1 MAICLG
7 CLLSACHRN
16 EPDAAPKSAESAP
29 AASAVE
35 PSAGPVSEIHE
46 PNFDLTMRPAGAVTA
61 GQPASVEIS
70 VATKAGYHPNDKY
83 PYKFKPAEPV
93 GLSYAAPQFMK
104 DALKLEEHR
113 ATMTVGFTPDG
124 KGERTVAGLFA
135 FSLCSA
141 DQCQIE
147 KRQLALRLTAD

>member
-1 MAICLG
+1 
-7 CLLSACHRN
+7 
-16 EPDAAPKSAESAP
+16 
-29 AASAVE
+29 
-35 PSAGPVSEIHE
+35 VSEIHE
-46 PNFDLTMRPAGAVTA
+46 ANFDLTMRPAGAVTA

-83 PYKFKPAEPV
+83 PYKFKPAESA
-93 GLSYAAPQFMK
+93 GLSYSAPQFMK

-147 KRQLALRLTAD
+147 KRHLALRVTAD

>member
-1 MAICLG
+1 
-7 CLLSACHRN
+7 
-16 EPDAAPKSAESAP
+16 
-29 AASAVE
+29 
-35 PSAGPVSEIHE
+35 VSEIHE
-46 PNFDLTMRPAGAVTA
+46 GNFDLMMRPAGAVTA

-83 PYKFKPAEPV
+83 PYKFKPAESAGV
-93 GLSYAAPQFMK
+93 SYAAPQFMK
-104 DALKLEEHR
+104 EALKLEEHR

-147 KRQLALRLTAD
+147 KRQLALRVTAD